1 MNKDSLPSLSISNN
15 LNSGLNMSLLFS
27 STSAAS
33 STANPSDPQ
42 RAVDMASFLKDF
54 MDMHNDQ
61 IKTGTAAKSN
71 TNHETRKI
79 SQSLVIHE
87 EHSGNERSKEC
98 SSSLMDVSNESSDEE
113 NEEHSDFPPN
123 GDKECSEKE
132 YHYVGLTGKLLP
144 LYQKPDM

>member
-1 MNKDSLPSLSISNN
+1 MKL
-15 LNSGLNMSLLFS
+15 
-27 STSAAS
+27 
-33 STANPSDPQ
+33 
-42 RAVDMASFLKDF
+42 
-54 MDMHNDQ
+54 
-61 IKTGTAAKSN
+61 
-71 TNHETRKI
+71 EKI